1 MLNIHPSTPV
11 AVAAA
16 AAAAAGLRLRT
27 NRRGGWMTVPATAQL
42 PVERRRAV
50 WQQQDPQEIAVD
62 AHYSRVDAITA
73 RLKQQPVGALLS
85 LKAPG
90 AEASAELERLA
101 WYVEQIVGDM
111 AAILA
116 EQPEGAR

>member
-27 NRRGGWMTVPATAQL
+27 NRRGGWMAVPTTAPL

-50 WQQQDPQEIAVD
+50 WQQPDPQDIAVD
-62 AHYSRVDAITA
+62 AYYRRIDAIA
-73 RLKQQPVGALLS
+73 VWLKQQPVDTLLS
-85 LKAPG
+85 MTVPG
-90 AEASAELERLA
+90 SDANAEWQRLA
-101 WYVEQIVGDM
+101 WHVEQIVGDM

-116 EQPEGAR
+116 EHPAGAQ